1 MRNPRAAAR
10 AALDALFPPDPG
22 WLRLLGA
29 IRAVLGALLTFGL
42 VVLLDGWLALSLS
55 DRVLGFALSLF
66 IAATTRDPG
75 RGQQAVTMLLA
86 PVAAIATT
94 TLAALLAGYGWLGAC
109 VMVVLVFSAIYG
121 AAFGARWGA
130 LGMVGLIGF
139 VMSLVT
145 QATVAHLPAACLV
158 AVLAAADA
166 ALVRFVLLPERPA
179 TELVGLRRAVRR
191 GVARVFAHIDPA
203 LRSGIWLDGARER
216 MMADVQRVSEAA
228 MMAQMRLS
236 ATATTDGA
244 AAAVSLRLVE
254 LELATERTARIAA
267 TDLGD
272 AAERP
277 RVHALLVAL
286 RDALRADHM
295 PSAGPAT
302 EQFRSRLGRVL
313 TAFAHLLETPLRP
326 VAALP
331 SAAPGAVAAASS
343 GLRPALQGSLAAG
356 LAILGGE
363 ALSPNRWY
371 WAAFAAFA
379 LFQGTRSRGESIAK
393 AVQFMSGT
401 LAGVLAGVLLATL
414 LAGQTLASLLVLIVA
429 VLLAFDAF
437 AAAYGMMVFWI
448 TIALGMLFGMLGY
461 FAPEVLLL
469 RLQETAV
476 GAACGIGVACVV
488 LARPTRDATL
498 AAAEALLPA
507 IGALVSRAA
516 AALLAGAPDPAVLG
530 LVLAAEQRFQDLRAA
545 SQPTLHGLV
554 ALGHEGQRR
563 RLLFLAV
570 CVFWSRELGDLS
582 LAAARP
588 PDAAVA
594 PTIRD
599 AAARIAATTERLR
612 AGWRSVATDPPE
624 GDGDMLASLP
634 PGLDRGDPAHDA
646 ARLLLRI
653 DAALGRLAPRPVSA
667 APGQRR

>member
-1 MRNPRAAAR
+1 
-10 AALDALFPPDPG
+10 
-22 WLRLLGA
+22 
-29 IRAVLGALLTFGL
+29 
-42 VVLLDGWLALSLS
+42 
-55 DRVLGFALSLF
+55 
-66 IAATTRDPG
+66 
-75 RGQQAVTMLLA
+75 
-86 PVAAIATT
+86 
-94 TLAALLAGYGWLGAC
+94 
-109 VMVVLVFSAIYG
+109 
-121 AAFGARWGA
+121 
-130 LGMVGLIGF
+130 
-139 VMSLVT
+139 
-145 QATVAHLPAACLV
+145 
-158 AVLAAADA
+158 VLAAADA

-203 LRSGIWLDGARER
+203 LRSGTWLDGACER
-216 MMADVQRVSEAA
+216 MMIDVQRVSEAA

-236 ATATTDGA
+236 ATAPIDGA

-302 EQFRSRLGRVL
+302 EQFQSRLGRVL

-326 VAALP
+326 VAVLP
-331 SAAPGAVAAASS
+331 SAAPGAVAASS

-401 LAGVLAGVLLATL
+401 LAGVVAGVLLATL

-476 GAACGIGVACVV
+476 GAACGIAVACVV

-498 AAAEALLPA
+498 AAVEALLPA

-530 LVLAAEQRFQDLRAA
+530 LVLAAEQRFEDLRAA
-545 SQPTLHGLV
+545 SQPALHGLV
-554 ALGHEGQRR
+554 ALGHEAQRR
-563 RLLFLAV
+563 RLLFLSV
-570 CVFWSRELGDLS
+570 CVFWARELGGLS
-582 LAAARP
+582 LAAAGTP
-588 PDAAVA
+588 QAAAA

-599 AAARIAATTERLR
+599 AAARIAATAERLGR
-612 AGWRSVATDPPE
+612 EWRSVAADPPE
-624 GDGDMLASLP
+624 GGDDVLASLP
-634 PGLDRGDPAHDA
+634 TGLDRSDPGHNA

-653 DAALGRLAPRPVSA
+653 DAALSRLAPPVASMA
-667 APGQRR
+667 AA

>member
-1 MRNPRAAAR
+1 M
-10 AALDALFPPDPG
+10 
-22 WLRLLGA
+22 
-29 IRAVLGALLTFGL
+29 
-42 VVLLDGWLALSLS
+42 LALTLS

-66 IAATTRDPG
+66 IAATTRDAG
-75 RGQQAVTMLLA
+75 RGQQAITMLIA
-86 PVAAIATT
+86 PVPAIAATA
-94 TLAALLAGYGWLGAC
+94 LAAALAGQSWLGAGA
-109 VMVVLVFSAIYG
+109 MVLLVFAAIYG
-121 AAFGARWGA
+121 AARGPRWGS
-130 LGMVGLIGF
+130 LGMVGLIGY

-145 QATVAHLPAACLV
+145 HGTIEHLPAACLV
-158 AVLAAADA
+158 AVLAAADT

-179 TELVGLRRAVRR
+179 TELVRLRRAVRR
-191 GVARVFAHIDPA
+191 GVARVLSHIDPA
-203 LRSGIWLDGARER
+203 LRSGTWAAGAPER
-216 MMADVQRVSEAA
+216 MMADMQRVSEAA
-228 MMAQMRLS
+228 MMAQARIA
-236 ATATTDGA
+236 ATAATDGA

-267 TDLGD
+267 VDLGD
-272 AAERP
+272 PAERP
-277 RVHALLVAL
+277 RLHALLVAL

-295 PSAGPAT
+295 PSAGSAT
-302 EQFRSRLGRVL
+302 ERFQSRLGRVL
-313 TAFAHLLETPLRP
+313 AGFAHLLETPLLP

-331 SAAPGAVAAASS
+331 SAAAPAATS

-356 LAILGGE
+356 LAIVGGE
-363 ALSPNRWY
+363 LLSPNRWY

-379 LFQGTRSRGESIAK
+379 LFQGTRSRGELIAK

-401 LAGVLAGVLLATL
+401 LAGVVAGVLLATL

-476 GAACGIGVACVV
+476 GAACGIGVACLV

-507 IGALVSRAA
+507 IGSLVSRAA
-516 AALLAGAPDPAVLG
+516 DALLAGTADPAVLG
-530 LVLAAEQRFQDLRAA
+530 LVLTIEQRFQDLRTAA
-545 SQPTLHGLV
+545 HPSLYGMAGLANE
-554 ALGHEGQRR
+554 ALRR

-570 CVFWSRELGDLS
+570 CVFWARELGNLS
-582 LAAARP
+582 LAASKP
-588 PDAAVA
+588 PEPAVT
-594 PTIRD
+594 PTIRE

-612 AGWRSVATDPPE
+612 ERWRTVAADPPE
-624 GDGDMLASLP
+624 GGDDVLASLP
-634 PGLDRGDPAHDA
+634 TGLDRDDPGHDA

-653 DAALGRLAPRPVSA
+653 DAALSRLAPDALSQLAPA
-667 APGQRR
+667 ALSVAEL

>member
-1 MRNPRAAAR
+1 MRNPRAAVQ
-10 AALDALFPPDPG
+10 AALEALFPPDPG

-66 IAATTRDPG
+66 IAATTRDPH

-94 TLAALLAGYGWLGAC
+94 TLAALLPGHGWLGAC

-145 QATVAHLPAACLV
+145 HATVAHLPAACLV

-216 MMADVQRVSEAA
+216 MMIDVQRVSEAA

-236 ATATTDGA
+236 ATATTHGA

-267 TDLGD
+267 TDLGE

-313 TAFAHLLETPLRP
+313 IAFAHLLETPLRP
-326 VAALP
+326 VAVLP
-331 SAAPGAVAAASS
+331 SAAPGAVAASS

-401 LAGVLAGVLLATL
+401 LAGVVAGVLLATL
-414 LAGQTLASLLVLIVA
+414 LAGQPLASLLVLIVA
-429 VLLAFDAF
+429 VLLAFDASV
-437 AAAYGMMVFWI
+437 AAYGMMVFWI

-488 LARPTRDATL
+488 LARPTRDATV

-516 AALLAGAPDPAVLG
+516 AAMIEGRPDPAVLG

-545 SQPTLHGLV
+545 SEPTLHGLV

-612 AGWRSVATDPPE
+612 AGWQSVATEAPE
-624 GDGDMLASLP
+624 GGGDDMLASLP
-634 PGLDRGDPAHDA
+634 TGLDRGDPGHDA

-653 DAALGRLAPRPVSA
+653 DAALSRLAPRPVSA
-667 APGQRR
+667 PGQRR